1 MNQLHPGFTS
11 ALWDESITSGDL
23 LCSEVFRISSKLS
36 YKAGQKFGDGVRV
49 VEQETNFGGP
59 LVIAQ
64 RLPKLVKVA

>member
-1 MNQLHPGFTS
+1 MSSIWVPGK
-11 ALWDESITSGDL
+11 LRCSGFL
-23 LCSEVFRISSKLS
+23 VILS